1 VWSIVPARRTP
12 RLRSSRRR
20 RLPISVFVTSVAH
33 WAGRAPAYAAAV
45 ALLASLVAALALLAA
60 PAGAGAA
67 TYLPPAGKVWHG
79 LTAGSHIG
87 DFERRVGK
95 HPAVWQHF
103 IAWGRS
109 YEYTFQRNRQA
120 RSRLMLHLSTAGG
133 QNRRGVISPGAIAD
147 GRGDGFL
154 VGLNRR
160 LAAHGRP
167 VYLRLMAE
175 MNNCDNAYA
184 AYDCSGRRRDRDHSA
199 ARFKQAWRRVH
210 VILRGGEVTAID
222 ARLRALGLPRLAV
235 RADDALPRPA
245 VALVWAPMTGGS
257 PMISAL
263 DPSRYWPGGRWVDW
277 VGTSFYS
284 RFPNFGLLEAFH
296 RRYAVA
302 RRKPFAVA
310 EWAMWGR
317 DDPAFAR
324 RLFGWVRA
332 HPRVRMVQYNH
343 GDRADGPFRLRRYPR
358 SAAVI
363 RRALASPRFEAWA
376 PEERR

>member
-1 VWSIVPARRTP
+1 MRLVSSSARAVGLAPDHP
-12 RLRSSRRR
+12 R
-20 RLPISVFVTSVAH
+20 
-33 WAGRAPAYAAAV
+33 RAVLA
-45 ALLASLVAALALLAA
+45 ASLVVVLGLLAA
-60 PAGAGAA
+60 PAGAAA
-67 TYLPPAGKVWHG
+67 AAYLPPAGKVWHG
-79 LTAGSHIG
+79 VTAGSHIG
-87 DFERRVGK
+87 DFQRRVGK

-109 YEYTFQRNRQA
+109 YEYTFERNRQA

-154 VGLNRR
+154 VALNRR

-184 AYDCSGRRRDRDHSA
+184 AYDCHGRRRDRDHSA

-210 VILRGGEVTAID
+210 VILRGGDVATID
-222 ARLRALGLPRLAV
+222 ARLRALRLPRLSV
-235 RADDALPRPA
+235 RADALPRPA

-284 RFPNFGLLEAFH
+284 RFPNFGWLESFY

-310 EWAMWGR
+310 EWAMWGA
-317 DDPAFAR
+317 DEPAFAR
-324 RLFGWVRA
+324 RLFTWVRA
-332 HPRVRMVQYNH
+332 HPRVRMVQYNQ
-343 GDRADGPFRLRRYPR
+343 GDRADGPFRLRRHPR
-358 SAAVI
+358 AAAVI